1 MTSDFLRHQVPFFL
15 SANSET
21 SSLSDRMAGR
31 YGFSNS
37 INVTAVDLAAFVRR
51 AASALPAPELLF
63 LKLDVEGIEA
73 QLLPFLL
80 AEGALC
86 KLTHLLIEWHL
97 NAISPEQRL
106 DALALK
112 MALPSML
119 YYACRRKPPRL
130 EYEALIATD
139 CH

>member
-1 MTSDFLRHQVPFFL
+1 MTSDFLCHQVPFFL

-21 SSLSDRMAGR
+21 SSLSNRMAGR
-31 YGFSNS
+31 FGSRKS

-51 AASALPAPELLF
+51 GASALPAPELLF
-63 LKLDVEGIEA
+63 LKLDVEGVEA

-130 EYEALIATD
+130 EYEALIDPD
-139 CH
+139 CL